1 MRSAALL
8 GLLILAGSTPAV
20 AQRAPWDPGPALVE
34 GAYCRR
40 PQRAPNTDFVAIA
53 AGGAHSLGLEADGS
67 IVAWGLNTF
76 GQCNVPAPNTGFV
89 VLAGAAGLVAVR
101 RKAAASRE
109 PGAGSG

>member
-40 PQRAPNTDFVAIA
+40 PQRAPNT
-53 AGGAHSLGLEADGS
+53 
-67 IVAWGLNTF
+67 
-76 GQCNVPAPNTGFV
+76 GFV